1 MEHSEEDAGSQNN
14 LDVPNGKKTQ
24 KKDSDSIRH
33 STVIK
38 GIEKIS
44 RFIDMHPTTL
54 EDFWRSNRNHASYD
68 DLKGFCEDAGL
79 KLTPDDQLDI
89 MNSLFAKSAI
99 ISITEFVTRIQSWTE
114 NAETIVMN
122 FLKNRSEKLA

>member
-1 MEHSEEDAGSQNN
+1 MNDLE
-14 LDVPNGKKTQ
+14 VPGGKKGH
-24 KKDSDSIRH
+24 KRDGESLRH

-54 EDFWRSNRNHASYD
+54 EDFWTSNRNHASYD

-89 MNSLFAKSAI
+89 MNSLFAKTAI
-99 ISITEFVTRIQSWTE
+99 ISINEFVKRIDAWKE
-114 NAETIVMN
+114 NA
-122 FLKNRSEKLA
+122 